1 MNWVDGIIIVVA
13 LLSAYIGYKQGL
25 IRTLFTLAGL
35 LVGVVIAGHLSDNLA
50 EIVSSKADKWAYILS
65 FVFIV
70 LVVTVAASL
79 LGAVARGLIKIMMMG
94 WLDNIG
100 GIVLGLLVGALVVA
114 AGMTAAL
121 QWESAAG
128 QTLGG
133 AIADSSLATFL
144 IDKFRLLLGLLPGQ
158 FDVVTRYFHQPET
171 PQTLG
176 KV

>member
-13 LLSAYIGYKQGL
+13 LISAYIGYKQGL
-25 IRTLFTLAGL
+25 IRTLFTFAGL

-50 EIVSSKADKWAYILS
+50 EMVSSKWDKWAYILS

-70 LVVTVAASL
+70 LIVTVAANL
-79 LGAVARGLIKIMMMG
+79 LGAIGRGFIKIMMMG

-114 AGMTAAL
+114 AALTAAL
-121 QWESAAG
+121 QWESATGHTAG
-128 QTLGG
+128 GD
-133 AIADSSLATFL
+133 IADSSLATFL

-158 FDVVTRYFHQPET
+158 FDTVTHYFD
-171 PQTLG
+171 
-176 KV
+176 